1 MKTKSPLNTNSVDK
15 APDTLSVLREHYL
28 QIIQARAQMV
38 DTSEIKKW
46 IRYRNSVDQILF
58 QN

>member
-28 QIIQARAQMV
+28 HIAKASAQMINS
-38 DTSEIKKW
+38 SEIKSW
-46 IRYRNSVDQILF
+46 MQYRNKVDQILF